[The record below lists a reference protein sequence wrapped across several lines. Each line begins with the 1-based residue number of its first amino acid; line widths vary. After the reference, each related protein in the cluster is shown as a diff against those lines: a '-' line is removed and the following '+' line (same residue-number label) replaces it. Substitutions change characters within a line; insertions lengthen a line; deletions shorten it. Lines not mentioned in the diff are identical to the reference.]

1 MKNFSSKGIRFSG
14 DSIKSCVGF
23 IDLVDSTKNTITME
37 GLDYVRRY
45 YSTFINSVSNL
56 VKSSNGRV
64 VKNIGDCLLFYFP
77 NTSNE
82 KNENSFREVIECI
95 LKILDNRYSLN
106 DELSKQHLPPF
117 NFRISIDYGIVDLAL
132 VGDYSQI
139 DLFGSTLNLCSK
151 INSSSSLSIPNEIII
166 GDNFYRIL
174 KSFSSIVRDFNFLNN
189 GEYKITE
196 TTGYPTYNIKRKSYS
211 SSSPPITTNAND
223 TQNSHHDKQSSS
235 SIVENLDT
243 NYYINSKEKDLFSH
257 KKNNNNKRI
266 ILVDDEQD
274 ILFTYRAFLKDYN
287 YEVTSFTDPSIAL
300 NYIRDLS
307 NFNDLLLVILDIRM
321 KNLNGFQ
328 LHQQIKSIDPTIKI
342 LFITALDILDELLSI
357 VPGLSKEQ
365 IIRKPV
371 DKKIFTNTVKKLIN

>member
-1 MKNFSSKGIRFSG
+1 
-14 DSIKSCVGF
+14 
-23 IDLVDSTKNTITME
+23 
-37 GLDYVRRY
+37 
-45 YSTFINSVSNL
+45 
-56 VKSSNGRV
+56 
-64 VKNIGDCLLFYFP
+64 
-77 NTSNE
+77 
-82 KNENSFREVIECI
+82 
-95 LKILDNRYSLN
+95 
-106 DELSKQHLPPF
+106 
-117 NFRISIDYGIVDLAL
+117 
-132 VGDYSQI
+132 
-139 DLFGSTLNLCSK
+139 
-151 INSSSSLSIPNEIII
+151 
-166 GDNFYRIL
+166 L

-211 SSSPPITTNAND
+211 SSSPLITTNAND
-223 TQNSHHDKQSSS
+223 TRNAQHDKQSSS
-235 SIVENLDT
+235 SIFENLDT

-257 KKNNNNKRI
+257 KKNNNNKKI

-300 NYIRDLS
+300 NYIRDHG

-365 IIRKPV
+365 IMRKPI
-371 DKKIFTNTVKKLIN
+371 DKKEFTNTVKKLIN

>member
-23 IDLVDSTKNTITME
+23 IDLVDSTKSTISME
-37 GLDYVRRY
+37 GLDYIRRY
-45 YSTFINSVSNL
+45 YSTFINSVSDL
-56 VKSSNGRV
+56 VKSSNGKV

-77 NTSNE
+77 KTSND
-82 KNENSFREVIECI
+82 KNENAFREVIEYA
-95 LKILDNRYSLN
+95 LTVLNRRFSIN

-117 NFRISIDYGIVDLAL
+117 NFRISIDYGVVDLAL

-151 INSSSSLSIPNEIII
+151 INSSSLSIPNEIII
-166 GDNFYRIL
+166 GDNFYRVL
-174 KSFSSIVRDFNFLNN
+174 KSFSSIDKDYNFSNN

-196 TTGYPTYNIKRKSYS
+196 TIGYPTYNLQRKRS
-211 SSSPPITTNAND
+211 SLSFITINND
-223 TQNSHHDKQSSS
+223 TSSHPNAQSSS
-235 SIVENLDT
+235 FIFENSLVDN
-243 NYYINSKEKDLFSH
+243 NYYISSENDLCSNSK
-257 KKNNNNKRI
+257 NNNKRV

-287 YEVTSFTDPSIAL
+287 YEITSFTDPLKAL
-300 NYIRDLS
+300 NYIRNNN
-307 NFNDLLLVILDIRM
+307 NFNDLLVILDIRM

-342 LFITALDILDELLSI
+342 LFVTALDILDELLSI
-357 VPGLSKEQ
+357 VPGISKDQ
-365 IIRKPV
+365 IMRKPV
-371 DKKIFTNTVKKLIN
+371 DKKIFTNTVKKLVN